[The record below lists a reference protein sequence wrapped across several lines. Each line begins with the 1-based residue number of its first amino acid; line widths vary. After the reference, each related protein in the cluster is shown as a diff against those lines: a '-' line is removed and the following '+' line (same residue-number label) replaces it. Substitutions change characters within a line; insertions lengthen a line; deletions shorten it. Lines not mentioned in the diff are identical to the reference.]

1 MTLKDTGAATTRV
14 VRVRETQEYD
24 VEVMAATED
33 SREVA
38 RLARRRFMS
47 MTIDEQSANSV
58 GVAARSF
65 EAGENEFDDDELA
78 GAE

>member
-1 MTLKDTGAATTRV
+1 MTLTNTDAAIMHV
-14 VRVRETQEYD
+14 VRVRETQEYE
-24 VEVMAATED
+24 VEIMAPTGD

-38 RLARRRFMS
+38 RLARRRFMR
-47 MTIDEQSANSV
+47 MTIDEQLANSV

-78 GAE
+78 EVE